1 MHKVAFP
8 FCGSKARTS
17 TCGRL
22 VLYARRAL
30 FSRPSDARR
39 AARIDRAIRAGLRAT
54 RIARAIRVG
63 RRELTERFAAS
74 DANRQSDSRRA
85 PRINRAIRVGRR
97 ESAEQSDPRRAPGG
111 PGANIDQVGLHR
123 RLTLTKS
130 SLLCASLCTGAATS
144 SRALGRLQCELPAED
159 RCTPSV

>member
-97 ESAEQSDPRRAPGG
+97 ESTEQSDPRRAPGG
-111 PGANIDQVGLHR
+111 PGANTDQVGLHR
-123 RLTLTKS
+123 PHSDPILTDPIRSDPTRS
-130 SLLCASLCTGAATS
+130 DS
-144 SRALGRLQCELPAED
+144 SRPQPTGPAPDPIPTRSE
-159 RCTPSV
+159 PV